1 MKKRLTLLAAV
12 LMAALVAVLPSA
24 AQADEPGASQS
35 KAGSAITVH
44 IDGALIQCDVP
55 PIIENSRVFLPMRAA
70 AEAMGA
76 SVVWD
81 NASRSISVEKGDTT
95 AYFVVGDTTYY
106 HNGTAKESDVAP
118 MIVNSRT
125 LLPIR
130 VFAESLGADVYWD
143 NAARDVQITTSG
155 TTTPSNPV
163 AASFILN
170 NNSHKFHRPTCS
182 AVDRMT
188 NPIPYQ
194 GTRESLISQG
204 YTPCKLCNP

>member
-1 MKKRLTLLAAV
+1 MKKRFTILAAV

-81 NASRSISVEKGDTT
+81 NASRSISVEKGSTT
-95 AYFVVGDTTYY
+95 AYFVVGDTTYLN
-106 HNGTAKESDVAP
+106 NGVAKESDVAP
-118 MIVNSRT
+118 MIKDSRT
-125 LLPIR
+125 MLPIR
-130 VFAESLGADVYWD
+130 VFAESLGADD

-155 TTTPSNPV
+155 TTGPSTLV
-163 AASFILN
+163 ATSFILN
-170 NNSHKFHRPTCS
+170 NNSYKFHRPTCS

>member
-24 AQADEPGASQS
+24 AQADVPGESQS

>member
-24 AQADEPGASQS
+24 AQADVPDASQS
-35 KAGSAITVH
+35 KAGNAITVH

-143 NAARDVQITTSG
+143 NAARDVQITT
-155 TTTPSNPV
+155 TPSNPV

>member
-24 AQADEPGASQS
+24 AQADGPDASQS

-76 SVVWD
+76 S
-81 NASRSISVEKGDTT
+81 
-95 AYFVVGDTTYY
+95 VVGDTTYY

>member
-1 MKKRLTLLAAV
+1 MKKRFIILAAV

-24 AQADEPGASQS
+24 AQADGSDASQS

-81 NASRSISVEKGDTT
+81 NA
-95 AYFVVGDTTYY
+95 
-106 HNGTAKESDVAP
+106 
-118 MIVNSRT
+118 
-125 LLPIR
+125 
-130 VFAESLGADVYWD
+130 
-143 NAARDVQITTSG
+143 ARDVQITTSG
-155 TTTPSNPV
+155 TTGPSTPV
-163 AASFILN
+163 ATSFILN
-170 NNSHKFHRPTCS
+170 NNSYKFHRPTCS

-204 YTPCKLCNP
+204 YTSCKLCNP

>member
-1 MKKRLTLLAAV
+1 MKKRFTLLAAV

-24 AQADEPGASQS
+24 AQADVPGASQS

-106 HNGTAKESDVAP
+106 HNGVAKESDVAP

-170 NNSHKFHRPTCS
+170 NNSHKFHRPACS

>member
-24 AQADEPGASQS
+24 AQADVTGASQS

-55 PIIENSRVFLPMRAA
+55 PTIENSRVFLPMRAA

-81 NASRSISVEKGDTT
+81 NASRSISVEKGSTT

>member
-24 AQADEPGASQS
+24 AQADVPGASQS

-44 IDGALIQCDVP
+44 IDGTLIQCDVP

-143 NAARDVQITTSG
+143 NAARDVQITT
-155 TTTPSNPV
+155 TPSNPV

>member
-1 MKKRLTLLAAV
+1 MKKRFIILAAV

-24 AQADEPGASQS
+24 AQADVPGASQS

-95 AYFVVGDTTYY
+95 AYFVV
-106 HNGTAKESDVAP
+106 ERF
-118 MIVNSRT
+118 IV
-125 LLPIR
+125 
-130 VFAESLGADVYWD
+130 
-143 NAARDVQITTSG
+143 
-155 TTTPSNPV
+155 
-163 AASFILN
+163 
-170 NNSHKFHRPTCS
+170 HR
-182 AVDRMT
+182 
-188 NPIPYQ
+188 
-194 GTRESLISQG
+194 
-204 YTPCKLCNP
+204 